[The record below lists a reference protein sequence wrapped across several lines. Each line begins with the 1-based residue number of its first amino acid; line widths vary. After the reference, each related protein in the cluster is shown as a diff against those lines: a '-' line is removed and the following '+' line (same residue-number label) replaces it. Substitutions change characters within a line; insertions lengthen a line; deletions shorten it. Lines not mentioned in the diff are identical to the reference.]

1 MFVFI
6 QGWRP
11 RVLKMLSKS
20 SGKMLQT
27 QPQWDDGGKN
37 RWIVNLL
44 MALLSLSLFS
54 PLCKHKRKFLFLH
67 SFGLQYKLSSSL
79 SQRAS
84 SLFSLCGSV
93 GFFLSQST

>member
-11 RVLKMLSKS
+11 RALKMLSKS

-44 MALLSLSLFS
+44 MALLNLSLFS
-54 PLCKHKRKFLFLH
+54 LFANTKESLY
-67 SFGLQYKLSSSL
+67 SCTVLGCNTSCLLLSRS
-79 SQRAS
+79 
-84 SLFSLCGSV
+84 
-93 GFFLSQST
+93 